1 MRTIFYTSR
10 VLGRYFTKEILC
22 AHRLLRIRG
31 NIGPIL
37 FVLYTADA
45 ESNRCRP
52 YMAMMAYSTTATQT
66 IHSFTSSF
74 QSEWRPTD
82 SSSTHP
88 SLSYFWCT
96 TLRCRRLLDYST

>member
-1 MRTIFYTSR
+1 MCKSFYNSR
-10 VLGRYFTKEILC
+10 VLVKYCTKEISC

-31 NIGPIL
+31 NIDPIL

-45 ESNRCRP
+45 ENNRCTIVG
-52 YMAMMAYSTTATQT
+52 YMAFSTTATQT

-74 QSEWRPTD
+74 QSEWRPTG

-88 SLSYFWCT
+88 ILSFYWWT
-96 TLRCRRLLDYST
+96 TLRCRRLLDYSS